1 MVNAYHFA
9 SFYEGEL
16 NALILLS
23 LLEDNSG
30 DITEAQGVAKEALT
44 LAESH
49 NDVGNVRDIRVG
61 LTLLNNR
68 MGTPAN
74 AAKVIQELLADPI
87 LAADDPRRALMNVN
101 LALVWYKMG
110 DDSQCIKQAQLAE
123 PGVGFKPHDSIAAAL
138 QFSMVVNLGVAYA
151 RCGEYEKGIFYLNK
165 STKLLGK
172 LAKLPTFSV
181 PAAKCAVLLD
191 IVTVR
196 YDHGDHNGAREAYRP
211 CLTVLRE
218 DFNAR
223 FFSAL
228 MHLYQDSDPDF
239 AIVMGKRAINLVQEA
254 RRNVSPSADF
264 QKNYATWYED
274 VYRELAGLLIVNGRF
289 WEAKQVLELLK
300 GQEYLEYTERGD
312 SSGSTGVV
320 RLTPRDAV
328 PLVKLQREEFSLA
341 GREKLTKQEQQ
352 RKEYLDAQLAV
363 AKLAATEF
371 FNAKGEVTVL
381 GVTISP
387 PQIRAD
393 EQADAVALQKDLG
406 TDTAA
411 LYTLVGEHEYA
422 ALLITPTQM
431 IPWKYTITKAELRM
445 KIFAFHQALSDPG
458 QDPIPLGKE
467 LYNIVVGRLDAE
479 LRAAKIRTIV
489 WSLDE
494 ALRYIPMAALHD
506 DHGYLVERFR
516 SVVYSKASSRAVV
529 GRQDWKVLGAG
540 VSKASPADGL
550 RALRGVPMELDA
562 IVQTREPD
570 SHGFLP
576 GRILLDTSFTEAAFR
591 AGLHQRYPVVHI
603 ASHFVF
609 NPTSDSASFLL
620 LGDKK
625 LSLAELRE
633 NKNDDYTFQ
642 GVQLLTLS
650 ACETAAGS
658 TGDGREIDGL
668 GFLAE
673 NNGAHSVL
681 ATLWSVYDDST
692 GELMRSFYKELA
704 DNPNMTKA
712 EALQRAQLALLNG
725 VVKPAPRGNG
735 PTLDSFANPYFWASF
750 ILIGNAN

>member
-1 MVNAYHFA
+1 
-9 SFYEGEL
+9 
-16 NALILLS
+16 
-23 LLEDNSG
+23 
-30 DITEAQGVAKEALT
+30 
-44 LAESH
+44 
-49 NDVGNVRDIRVG
+49 
-61 LTLLNNR
+61 
-68 MGTPAN
+68 
-74 AAKVIQELLADPI
+74 
-87 LAADDPRRALMNVN
+87 
-101 LALVWYKMG
+101 
-110 DDSQCIKQAQLAE
+110 
-123 PGVGFKPHDSIAAAL
+123 
-138 QFSMVVNLGVAYA
+138 
-151 RCGEYEKGIFYLNK
+151 
-165 STKLLGK
+165 
-172 LAKLPTFSV
+172 
-181 PAAKCAVLLD
+181 
-191 IVTVR
+191 
-196 YDHGDHNGAREAYRP
+196 
-211 CLTVLRE
+211 
-218 DFNAR
+218 
-223 FFSAL
+223 
-228 MHLYQDSDPDF
+228 
-239 AIVMGKRAINLVQEA
+239 
-254 RRNVSPSADF
+254 
-264 QKNYATWYED
+264 
-274 VYRELAGLLIVNGRF
+274 
-289 WEAKQVLELLK
+289 
-300 GQEYLEYTERGD
+300 
-312 SSGSTGVV
+312 
-320 RLTPRDAV
+320 
-328 PLVKLQREEFSLA
+328 
-341 GREKLTKQEQQ
+341 
-352 RKEYLDAQLAV
+352 
-363 AKLAATEF
+363 
-371 FNAKGEVTVL
+371 
-381 GVTISP
+381 
-387 PQIRAD
+387 
-393 EQADAVALQKDLG
+393 
-406 TDTAA
+406 
-411 LYTLVGEHEYA
+411 
-422 ALLITPTQM
+422 
-431 IPWKYTITKAELRM
+431 
-445 KIFAFHQALSDPG
+445 
-458 QDPIPLGKE
+458 
-467 LYNIVVGRLDAE
+467 
-479 LRAAKIRTIV
+479 
-489 WSLDE
+489 
-494 ALRYIPMAALHD
+494 MAALHD